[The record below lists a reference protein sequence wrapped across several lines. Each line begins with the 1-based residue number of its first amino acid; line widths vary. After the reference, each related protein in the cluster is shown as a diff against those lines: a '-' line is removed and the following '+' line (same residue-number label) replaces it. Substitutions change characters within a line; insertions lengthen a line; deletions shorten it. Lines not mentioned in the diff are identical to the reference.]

1 MLNRFR
7 NALRGVLAWVIGV
20 LIILAMAVVGV
31 PALDN
36 FGSGAALSIGNT
48 DYSGR
53 ELELEVR
60 TRIQQVQAQNPNV
73 SREQLI
79 NQGIALEAV
88 RVLSLRGILS
98 NAADELGLAA
108 PSDVIRLY
116 IENAEGL
123 KDPDTGEFNAQLLTF
138 FLQQQ
143 GISLESFGER
153 AAGDLMRSQLA
164 EALEATATAPEA
176 MTRLLLLN
184 EFEERTIKVAELSRG
199 EVAPPSEEDVAA
211 YYAANSSLFLSPEY
225 RTFTVLT
232 ISTADVVDDID
243 VSEADIRQL
252 YDARVGANEA
262 AETRNYRQVTLADA
276 DTKTAAREALE
287 AGGGFDAIADAT
299 GVPVTTLNE
308 QAREGVINSDL
319 ADAVFGAEQGD
330 LIGPIETPFGDLYA
344 EVMSINTSDIETFD
358 ELREPL
364 RAELVDEIAEERI
377 IEFVEG
383 VEIARDEGANLVEAA
398 ATLGLEARTVG
409 PIDSELFT
417 RNGSIASINRALAAE
432 GGRLEEGEESQ
443 SLRLADGYGFVTVE
457 SIMPPT
463 SLALSEVEA
472 EIRSTLSEQRAADA
486 STAVGVQFAAQEATG
501 LSFDDVAAALGG
513 TVRLETLS
521 RDTQTAIPNSVVS
534 QILELRVGQTTT
546 IPGNGDRVFA
556 VRVENVEYGDA
567 TEAMMVVPL
576 VRNQF
581 GDQLTNELYQ
591 AYVEALEAETEI
603 RQNDRVIA
611 RALGLTE

>member
-7 NALRGVLAWVIGV
+7 NALRGVMAWVIGV

-36 FGSGAALSIGNT
+36 FGSGAALSVGQT

-53 ELELEVR
+53 DFELEVR
-60 TRIQQVQAQNPNV
+60 TRVQQAQAQNPNV
-73 SREQLI
+73 TREQLI
-79 NQGIALEAV
+79 NAGIAQEAI

-138 FLQQQ
+138 FLQRQ
-143 GISLESFGER
+143 GISLEAFGER

-164 EALEATATAPEA
+164 GAIEATATAPEA

-184 EFEERTIKVAELSRG
+184 EFEQRTIKVAELTRG
-199 EVAPPSEEDVAA
+199 DVEDPSDEDIAA
-211 YYAANSSLFLSPEY
+211 FYEANRSLFLSPEY

-232 ISTADVVDDID
+232 IGMDDVTDDID
-243 VSEADIRQL
+243 VSDEDVRQL

-262 AETRNYRQVTLADA
+262 AETRNYRQVTLATDDA
-276 DTKTAAREALE
+276 KLAARNAVT
-287 AGGGFDAIADAT
+287 AGGGFDTIVEAT
-299 GVPVTTLNE
+299 GAPVTALDERT
-308 QAREGVINSDL
+308 REGLINSDL
-319 ADAVFGAEQGD
+319 AEAVFDAQEGEV
-330 LIGPIETPFGDLYA
+330 LGPIATPFGDLYA
-344 EVMSINTSDIETFD
+344 EVTAINSSDVESFEDMREQLRD
-358 ELREPL
+358 ELL
-364 RAELVDEIAEERI
+364 AEIAEERI

-383 VEIARDEGANLVEAA
+383 VEIARDEGATLSEAA
-398 ATLGLEARTVG
+398 ATLGLEARSVG
-409 PIDSELFT
+409 PIDRELFT
-417 RNGSIASINRALAAE
+417 RNGSIASINRVLAAE

-443 SLRLADGYGFVTVE
+443 SIRLEDGYGFVTVE
-457 SIMPPT
+457 TILPP
-463 SLALSEVEA
+463 SPLALTEVQD
-472 EIRSTLSEQRAADA
+472 EIRSTLTEQRAADA
-486 STAVGVQFAAQEATG
+486 STQVGVQFAAQEASG
-501 LSFDDVAAALGG
+501 LRFDEVATALGG
-513 TVRLETLS
+513 TVRTETLS
-521 RDTQTAIPNSVVS
+521 RDVESTIPIPVVS
-534 QILELRVGQTTT
+534 QILELSVGQTTT
-546 IPGNGDRVFA
+546 IPGNGDSVYA
-556 VRVENVEYGDA
+556 VRVESVEYGDA

-581 GDQLTNELYQ
+581 GDQLTSELYQ

-603 RQNDRVIA
+603 RQNERVIA
-611 RALGLTE
+611 RSLGLTE

>member
-36 FGSGAALSIGNT
+36 FGSGAALSVGNT

-60 TRIQQVQAQNPNV
+60 TRVQQVQAQNPNV

-232 ISTADVVDDID
+232 IGTADVVDDID

-262 AETRNYRQVTLADA
+262 AETRNYRQITLADT

-299 GVPVTTLNE
+299 GAPVTTLNE

-319 ADAVFGAEQGD
+319 ADAVFGAEEGD

-344 EVMSINTSDIETFD
+344 EVMSVNTSDIETFD

-383 VEIARDEGANLVEAA
+383 VEIARDEGATLVEAA

-501 LSFDDVAAALGG
+501 LSFDDVASALGG

-556 VRVENVEYGDA
+556 VRVEKVEYGDA